1 MSSRPHCITP
11 HCIAR
16 IDATSQLCYSLLMV
30 DSSRAAAQPLATS
43 LFGHHFQDLALL
55 EAALTHPSSTD
66 SSQAAVRLRYQRL
79 EFLGDAVWSLY
90 VSDALVSLLPTA
102 SEGELTIRRA
112 RLVSGAAL
120 AEMAQSHGLAPLL
133 LLSKGEELT
142 GGRQKARVL
151 SSTFEAVI
159 GAIYL
164 DDGAEEIQSL
174 AREACVNAIR
184 GEAVDHDPKTA
195 LQQLAQSLLRATP
208 RYRLV
213 CRSGPPHA
221 PTFEVEVV
229 VERSPIAK
237 GKGRSRQEAEQEAA
251 RVALLLLPDLL
262 STTSSSQV

>member
-1 MSSRPHCITP
+1 M
-11 HCIAR
+11 
-16 IDATSQLCYSLLMV
+16 
-30 DSSRAAAQPLATS
+30 QPLPTS
-43 LFGHHFQDLALL
+43 IFGHQFQDLALL

-66 SSQAAVRLRYQRL
+66 TSQADVRLRYQRL

-133 LLSKGEELT
+133 VLSKGEELT
-142 GGRQKARVL
+142 GGRHKARVL

-184 GEAVDHDPKTA
+184 GEALDHDPKTA

-213 CRSGPPHA
+213 GRSGPPHA

-251 RVALLLLPDLL
+251 RAALKSLPDLL
-262 STTSSSQV
+262 STTSSSQI

>member
-1 MSSRPHCITP
+1 MI
-11 HCIAR
+11 
-16 IDATSQLCYSLLMV
+16 
-30 DSSRAAAQPLATS
+30 DSSLAAAQRFPIAI
-43 LFGHHFQDLALL
+43 FGHQFQDLTLL
-55 EAALTHPSSTD
+55 KAALTHPSSTD
-66 SSQAAVRLRYQRL
+66 SSQADVRLRYQRL

-102 SEGELTIRRA
+102 SEGELTMRRA
-112 RLVSGAAL
+112 SLVSGAAL

-151 SSTFEAVI
+151 SSTFEAVL

-164 DDGAEEIQSL
+164 DGGAEAIHSL
-174 AREACVNAIR
+174 AREACVKALS
-184 GEAVDHDPKTA
+184 GEALDHDPKTA

-251 RVALLLLPDLL
+251 RAALISLPDLL
-262 STTSSSQV
+262 STTSSGQV

>member
-1 MSSRPHCITP
+1 MTKSSQEC
-11 HCIAR
+11 AE
-16 IDATSQLCYSLLMV
+16 SLPT
-30 DSSRAAAQPLATS
+30 AI
-43 LFGHHFQDLALL
+43 FGHQFHDLTLL
-55 EAALTHPSSTD
+55 KAALTHPSSTD
-66 SSQAAVRLRYQRL
+66 PSQAYVRLHYQRL

-90 VSDALVSLLPTA
+90 VSDVLVSLLPTA
-102 SEGELTIRRA
+102 SEGDLTIRRA
-112 RLVSGAAL
+112 SLVSGAAL
-120 AEMAQSHGLAPLL
+120 AEMAMFHGLAPLL

-151 SSTFEAVI
+151 ASTFEAVI

-164 DDGAEEIQSL
+164 DGGAEEIHNL
-174 AREACVNAIR
+174 AREACVNALS
-184 GEAVDHDPKTA
+184 GEALDHDPKTA

-208 RYRLV
+208 RYRLL

-251 RVALLLLPDLL
+251 RAALILLPDLV
-262 STTSSSQV
+262 STVTT

>member
-1 MSSRPHCITP
+1 MVEYERASANNLP
-11 HCIAR
+11 
-16 IDATSQLCYSLLMV
+16 TSAL
-30 DSSRAAAQPLATS
+30 
-43 LFGHHFQDLALL
+43 GHQFRDLTLL
-55 EAALTHPSSTD
+55 EAALTHPSSTNTA
-66 SSQAAVRLRYQRL
+66 QADVRLRYQRL

-90 VSDALVSLLPTA
+90 VSAALVSLLPTA

-112 RLVSGAAL
+112 SLVSGAAL

-151 SSTFEAVI
+151 SSAFEAVI

-164 DDGAEEIQSL
+164 DDGAEEIHSL
-174 AREACVNAIR
+174 AREACVNALS
-184 GEAVDHDPKTA
+184 GEALDHDPKTA
-195 LQQLAQSLLRATP
+195 LQQRVQSLLRATP

-229 VERSPIAK
+229 VERSPIAR
-237 GKGRSRQEAEQEAA
+237 GKGQSRQEAEQEAA
-251 RVALLLLPDLL
+251 RAALKSLPNLV